1 MTAENNPAS
10 KGLLDSL
17 KALTGTL
24 IAIVYTRL
32 ELLSTD
38 LEEERE
44 RLAILLILM
53 LVALFCIG
61 VGVILAVL
69 LIVVAFWDTHR
80 LLVLAGFTGL
90 FLVGGLSASWMA
102 LHKLRTK
109 PRLFAATLAELYQ
122 DSAQLPPRR

>member
-1 MTAENNPAS
+1 MTAENNPAG

-17 KALTGTL
+17 KTLTGTL

-61 VGVILAVL
+61 VGIILAVL

-80 LLVLAGFTGL
+80 LLVLGGFTGL
-90 FLVGGLSASWMA
+90 FLAGGLSASWLA

-122 DSAQLPPRR
+122 DSAGLPPR

>member
-1 MTAENNPAS
+1 MTAENNPAGG
-10 KGLLDSL
+10 GLLDSL
-17 KALTGTL
+17 KTLTGTL

-61 VGVILAVL
+61 VGIILAVL

-80 LLVLAGFTGL
+80 LLVLGGFTGL
-90 FLVGGLSASWMA
+90 FLTGGLSASWLA

-122 DSAQLPPRR
+122 DSARLPPR

>member
-1 MTAENNPAS
+1 MTGENNPAS

-17 KALTGTL
+17 KTLTGTL

-44 RLAILLILM
+44 RLTILLMLM

-61 VGVILAVL
+61 FGLILAVL

-80 LLVLAGFTGL
+80 LLVLAGLTAL

-109 PRLFAATLAELYQ
+109 PRLFAATLAEFYQ
-122 DSAQLPPRR
+122 DSTQLPPR

>member
-1 MTAENNPAS
+1 MTAENNPAG

-17 KALTGTL
+17 KTLTGTL

-61 VGVILAVL
+61 VGIILAVL

-80 LLVLAGFTGL
+80 LLVLGGFTGL
-90 FLVGGLSASWMA
+90 FLAGGLSASWLA

-122 DSAQLPPRR
+122 DSTRLPPR

>member
-1 MTAENNPAS
+1 MTAENHPSS
-10 KGLLDSL
+10 KGLFESL

-32 ELLSTD
+32 ELFSTE

-61 VGVILAVL
+61 VGVVLAVL
-69 LIVVAFWDTHR
+69 LVVVTFWDTHR
-80 LLVLAGFTGL
+80 LLILAGLTGV
-90 FLVGGLSASWMA
+90 FLTGGLSASWLA

-109 PRLFAATLAELYQ
+109 PRLFAATLAELRQ
-122 DSAQLPPRR
+122 DSAHLDAHK

>member
-1 MTAENNPAS
+1 MTAENNPAG

-17 KALTGTL
+17 KTLTGTL

-61 VGVILAVL
+61 VGIILAVL

-80 LLVLAGFTGL
+80 LLVLGGFTGL
-90 FLVGGLSASWMA
+90 FMAGGLSASWLA

-122 DSAQLPPRR
+122 DSARLPPR

>member
-1 MTAENNPAS
+1 MTGENHPAG

-17 KALTGTL
+17 KTLTSTL

-44 RLAILLILM
+44 RLATLLVLM

-61 VGVILAVL
+61 VGVILVVL

-80 LLVLAGFTGL
+80 LLVLGGLTGL
-90 FLVGGLSASWMA
+90 FLLGGLAASWMA

-109 PRLFAATLAELYQ
+109 PRLFAASLAELYQ
-122 DSAQLPPRR
+122 DSTQMPPHR

>member
-1 MTAENNPAS
+1 MAVENSPS
-10 KGLLDSL
+10 GKGLLDSL
-17 KALTGTL
+17 KTLTGTL

-44 RLAILLILM
+44 RLAILLMLM

-90 FLVGGLSASWMA
+90 FLVGGLSASWVA

-109 PRLFAATLAELYQ
+109 PRLFAASLAELRQ
-122 DSAQLPPRR
+122 DSAQLDSHK